1 VQFLNG
7 DGEAMFKIFVGRD
20 AERRLKADQVE
31 RFAQL
36 ERRFASVS
44 EGK

>member
-1 VQFLNG
+1 VQFLNAE
-7 DGEAMFKIFVGRD
+7 GEAMFKIYVGRD
-20 AERRLKADQVE
+20 EDRRLKADQVE

-36 ERRFASVS
+36 ERRFASTS